1 MRRINLRHPVRRNNV
16 GNRRVR
22 ADPSESAVK
31 YDIAQNRQYGGA
43 IEAVRR
49 DRPARLDSLAQ
60 SAPPLICAFRRRST
74 PPSPRPP
81 VSPPRHRVP
90 LPSNHR
96 SFARPPLT
104 PPDGAPRA
112 PRMTKP
118 GTGGDERVSPPSRSP
133 PTVNRYRHIS
143 SRPLASKRTV
153 LVYLDEARPRTV
165 AKALWGMGCGAG
177 TAAMFAVKREGWGRE
192 GAGTGESIR
201 RLSPHVGEV
210 VDQIVPNMGV
220 RKQPMV
226 PELKGGG
233 PCADAVFVQ
242 QRREHVTV
250 RR

>member
-1 MRRINLRHPVRRNNV
+1 MLETGEFGRTR
-16 GNRRVR
+16 
-22 ADPSESAVK
+22 PS
-31 YDIAQNRQYGGA
+31 
-43 IEAVRR
+43 
-49 DRPARLDSLAQ
+49 
-60 SAPPLICAFRRRST
+60 
-74 PPSPRPP
+74 PPSSTTSPRIDNTGELLKPCAGIGPP
-81 VSPPRHRVP
+81 DSIHSRKAHRHSSARSAGGPRH
-90 LPSNHR
+90 HR
-96 SFARPPLT
+96 HDRRYHLRAIVSRFPPITVRSHVPPLT

-177 TAAMFAVKREGWGRE
+177 TAAMFAVKREGRARE
-192 GAGTGESIR
+192 GAGTGESAR
-201 RLSPHVGEV
+201 RLPLRVGEV
-210 VDQIVPNMGV
+210 IDQIVPNMVV
-220 RKQPMV
+220 RKQPLV

-233 PCADAVFVQ
+233 PCADAVLVQ
-242 QRREHVTV
+242 QRREYIMA